1 VSCNNY
7 ATPTQVRIQAQT
19 GEGKDATFTKRSQD
33 KTAANYSAK
42 MRTIKGGYNGAG
54 TKITVYVSRNGTL
67 AGGRQ
72 NSLLTSPSR
81 VWTLNLY
88 HCAAGKCD

>member
-1 VSCNNY
+1 
-7 ATPTQVRIQAQT
+7 
-19 GEGKDATFTKRSQD
+19 
-33 KTAANYSAK
+33 